1 MWQQNGHEN
10 HHELHEQRGVDPD
23 ELLGIRGPASRSA
36 SSGRFLYQRQ
46 LGQQQQLERHASVQT
61 MSLGLGGYRS
71 LSTGGNTPPRS
82 HSLGSVYNHAGSANE
97 ELQNAT
103 FDHDS
108 MQRPSIGSSSR
119 FLDGTVRGF
128 LQAVNEHQLSAHAAS
143 STVPEHSSTGL
154 VGPAGIAGPG
164 AGLMAKM
171 PSFLAENSS
180 DSLSSMASS
189 SQLQQSAASRMIGAN
204 ANFSPPSG
212 PSELYRLIAKQ
223 PQRAAIQLSYW
234 STIERRA
241 RAHPNE
247 ACFYDS
253 SAGGHVYALHRL
265 LRTGMTSGCTFRP
278 PLSVVRAV
286 MEACPRAITRKQPLI
301 SDDNLLFSDSDAD
314 VQGQQ
319 IRMQNV
325 QLEDVVMQPNN
336 LAQNDDLNAA
346 DADDGSDQQSDAD
359 EDAHDDV
366 QYEYPLAIACECMQ
380 DCEIV
385 RLLASSTHAQHAYRS
400 EVFRSLNYASL
411 PNAIV
416 RILLQEFPGCVLERG
431 TNSEASEGDDDDCAL
446 EQILFWWEDPDM
458 MGLEE
463 ELNQYPECD
472 RRDELQDLFEKLR
485 MMLFAAIR
493 LTMDGYDDFKET
505 FQVLH
510 HVLRVV
516 VQGGVG
522 TIMFPNDFLHAAL
535 HVSRFIQHE
544 NPRMFEERCQ
554 KGQLPLH
561 IAVTGTKLLRPSEL
575 LSSPAAEE
583 GDETMGEPAAD
594 AHVGIQAGEAIMQPQ
609 LGDVDADDAGAPEQ
623 IPPQAEGSDAES
635 SVDEEE
641 EEEEVGDSDDGSG
654 SDASKVS
661 GDIELIRLLLYENPT
676 AIRLRDS
683 HSGSLPLHLAIQQN
697 PLSIE
702 VIELFLELYP
712 ISVTMPDGQGR
723 LPLHLALVHNS
734 PIWQHV
740 LRLSPDSI
748 EARDPLTGL
757 LPFQLASVV
766 RPTIIATDGDDVHDD
781 RPTSDDLD
789 SLTITF
795 RLLRMDPRLV
805 ESALFRRSALIS
817 LTADEEL
824 NNFKPHRVIKL
835 EQENA
840 LLRKRVEELELR
852 LAMLLSCDS
861 AAESEHSAKKRKS
874 QKMNVG

>member
-1 MWQQNGHEN
+1 MWKQSEQDNQQER
-10 HHELHEQRGVDPD
+10 RGVGPD
-23 ELLGIRGPASRSA
+23 ELLAIRGPASRSA
-36 SSGRFLYQRQ
+36 PSDRFLYLYQQ
-46 LGQQQQLERHASVQT
+46 PLGQQQLERHASVQT

-71 LSTGGNTPPRS
+71 LLTGGNPPPRS
-82 HSLGSVYNHAGSANE
+82 HSLGSVYHHAGSANE

-103 FDHDS
+103 FDREIES
-108 MQRPSIGSSSR
+108 MQRPSVGPSSR
-119 FLDGTVRGF
+119 FLDGSVRGF
-128 LQAVNEHQLSAHAAS
+128 LQAVNEHQLSVHAAS
-143 STVPEHSSTGL
+143 STVPEHMS
-154 VGPAGIAGPG
+154 
-164 AGLMAKM
+164 
-171 PSFLAENSS
+171 SFLAENSS

-223 PQRAAIQLSYW
+223 PKGGAVQLSYW

-241 RAHPNE
+241 RTHPHE

-265 LRTGMTSGCTFRP
+265 LRTGTTNGCTFRP
-278 PLSVVRAV
+278 PLGVIRAV

-301 SDDNLLFSDSDAD
+301 SDDNLLFSDHDGD
-314 VQGQQ
+314 VHGQQ

-325 QLEDVVMQPNN
+325 QLEDIVMQPDNP
-336 LAQNDDLNAA
+336 AQNDLLNVGG
-346 DADDGSDQQSDAD
+346 ADDGSDQQSDAGG
-359 EDAHDDV
+359 DAHDDV

-385 RLLASSTHAQHAYRS
+385 RLLASSTYAQHAYRS

-463 ELNQYPECD
+463 ELNQYPECE

-493 LTMDGYDDFKET
+493 QTMDGYDDLKET

-516 VQGGVG
+516 ALGGVR

-544 NPRMFEERCQ
+544 SPRMFEERCP

-561 IAVTGTKLLRPSEL
+561 IAVTGAKLLRPSEL
-575 LSSPAAEE
+575 LSSSAAEE
-583 GDETMGEPAAD
+583 EDETMGEPVAD
-594 AHVGIQAGEAIMQPQ
+594 GHVAIIQPQ
-609 LGDVDADDAGAPEQ
+609 LGDVDADDAAAPGQ
-623 IPPQAEGSDAES
+623 IPPQAEGSDADS
-635 SVDEEE
+635 SDDEEE
-641 EEEEVGDSDDGSG
+641 EGEVSDDGSG

-661 GDIELIRLLLYENPT
+661 GDIELIRLLLYEHPT

-683 HSGSLPLHLAIQQN
+683 HSGSLPLHLAIKES
-697 PLSIE
+697 PHSIE

-766 RPTIIATDGDDVHDD
+766 RPTIIATDDGDVHDG
-781 RPTSDDLD
+781 RPALDDPEL
-789 SLTITF
+789 LTKTF

-805 ESALFRRSALIS
+805 ESALLRRSS
-817 LTADEEL
+817 LKSQEL
-824 NNFKPHRVIKL
+824 NNFKPQRVIKL
-835 EQENA
+835 EEENA
-840 LLRKRVEELELR
+840 ILRKRVEELELR

-861 AAESEHSAKKRKS
+861 ESEHSAKKRKS
-874 QKMNVG
+874 QVMNVG